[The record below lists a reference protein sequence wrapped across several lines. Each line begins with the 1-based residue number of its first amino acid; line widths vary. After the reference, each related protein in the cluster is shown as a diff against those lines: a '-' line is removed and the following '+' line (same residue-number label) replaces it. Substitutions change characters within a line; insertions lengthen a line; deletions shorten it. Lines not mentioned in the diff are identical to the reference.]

1 MFCVVTQSP
10 KGGADTSNFDIR
22 ARRSDDDEWSV
33 VGRPSWLGSSD
44 PGNVGFFLDGENF
57 LMPAAE
63 ELTLFEPLVHD
74 DLDNIPGPLFF
85 HGVGFLFFGVFGF
98 LRFYTFAPWN
108 LAVFPFIAIF
118 TEFVIGNLNIPHAD
132 DHNMSNVFVKMHR
145 ANRLPA

>member
-1 MFCVVTQSP
+1 VFCVVSQSP

-33 VGRPSWLGSSD
+33 VGRPSWLGSSI
-44 PGNVGFFLDGENF
+44 PRNVDFFLDRQIF

-63 ELTLFEPLVHD
+63 ELTLFEPLVDD
-74 DLDNIPGPLFF
+74 DLNDIPGALFF

-108 LAVFPFIAIF
+108 LAVFSFIAIF
-118 TEFVIGNLNIPHAD
+118 MEFVKGNLNIPHAD
-132 DHNMSNVFVKMHR
+132 DHVKSVCKN
-145 ANRLPA
+145 APSK